1 MWGPLARAARVG
13 EALAMAKNVLGGELG
28 VCSTAP
34 LTGFFR
40 DGCCNTSAEDA
51 GAHVVC
57 VRVTE
62 DFLDFSLSQ
71 GNDLLTP
78 MPQYGFAGLQ
88 PGDQWCL
95 CASRFAEA
103 LDAGVAPGV
112 VLTATHERALEV
124 VTLDQLEAH
133 AID

>member
-1 MWGPLARAARVG
+1 
-13 EALAMAKNVLGGELG
+13 MAKNVLGGELG
-28 VCSTAP
+28 VCSAAP

-40 DGCCNTSAEDA
+40 DGCCNTSAEDV

-62 DFLDFSLSQ
+62 EFLDFSLSQ

-103 LDAGVAPGV
+103 IDAGVAPGV